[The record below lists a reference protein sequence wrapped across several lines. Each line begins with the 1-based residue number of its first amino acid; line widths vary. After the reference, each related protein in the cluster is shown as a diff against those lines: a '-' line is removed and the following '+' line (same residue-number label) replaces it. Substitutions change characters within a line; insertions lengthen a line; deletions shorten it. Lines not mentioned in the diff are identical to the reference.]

1 MTIASY
7 HALANL
13 LVLFLLNM
21 PNSSYFSPFPHSVCL
36 SKHFQLSY
44 SLSALLNSFV
54 VAQRRSLAP
63 PYSSS

>member
-21 PNSSYFSPFPHSVCL
+21 PNSSYVPHSRTL
-36 SKHFQLSY
+36 YAYPSIFNYPTH
-44 SLSALLNSFV
+44 
-54 VAQRRSLAP
+54 
-63 PYSSS
+63 